1 VDKARRSLDAGPL
14 RPRPLKA
21 GAASATS
28 PRIDYRQI
36 ADFFKRC
43 FFAAI
48 SAGSAAMTIIIAR
61 DVGPSRIDLA
71 YERLGDPNAPLVV
84 LLMGLGAQ
92 LIAWPD
98 GLCDELLHRNL
109 QLVRLDNRDVGQSTR
124 ATGTPDFAAA
134 MRGDTSSAAYT
145 LSDLADDTVGLLDV
159 LGTRSAHLVG
169 ASMGAGIAQ
178 TIAIEHAERV
188 RSLTSIMWTTGAAGV
203 GQIEPQTAAKLFA
216 GGAPTTREQVI
227 ERMVSAA
234 RLVGSPGFPLDEEAI
249 ADRAG
254 RSFDRGYDPGTALRQ
269 GVAVLASG
277 DRTERLRTLR
287 VPTLVIHGDSD
298 KMVDISGGR
307 ATAAAI
313 PGAELVEVPGM
324 GHDLPQAR
332 WAELADHIAANN
344 ARGEAQAARGPT
356 RR

>member
-1 VDKARRSLDAGPL
+1 
-14 RPRPLKA
+14 
-21 GAASATS
+21 
-28 PRIDYRQI
+28 
-36 ADFFKRC
+36 
-43 FFAAI
+43 
-48 SAGSAAMTIIIAR
+48 MTITIAR
-61 DVGPSRIDLA
+61 AVGPSRIDIA
-71 YERLGDPNAPLVV
+71 YERLGKPDAPLV
-84 LLMGLGAQ
+84 LLIMGLGAQ

-98 GLCDELLHRNL
+98 GFCDELLRRNL
-109 QLVRLDNRDVGQSTR
+109 QLVRFDNRDVGQSTR

-134 MRGDTSSAAYT
+134 MSGDTSSAAYT
-145 LSDLADDTVGLLDV
+145 LSDLAADTVGLLDA

-178 TIAIEHAERV
+178 MIAIERAERV

-203 GQIEPQTAAKLFA
+203 GQIDPQTAAKLFA
-216 GGAPTTREQVI
+216 GGTPTTRDQVI
-227 ERMVSAA
+227 ERMLAAA
-234 RLVGSPGFPLDEEAI
+234 RLVGSPGFPLDEAMV
-249 ADRAG
+249 ADRAA

-277 DRTERLRTLR
+277 DRTERLRKLR

-313 PGAELVEVPGM
+313 PGAELVEIPGM
-324 GHDLPQAR
+324 GHDLPSAL
-332 WAELADHIAANN
+332 WAELADHIAANI

-356 RR
+356 R

>member
-1 VDKARRSLDAGPL
+1 V
-14 RPRPLKA
+14 PR
-21 GAASATS
+21 ATN
-28 PRIDYRQI
+28 
-36 ADFFKRC
+36 
-43 FFAAI
+43 
-48 SAGSAAMTIIIAR
+48 G
-61 DVGPSRIDLA
+61 DVSIEWEERGPSDGETIL
-71 YERLGDPNAPLVV
+71 LV
-84 LLMGLGAQ
+84 MGLGAQ

-98 GLCDELLHRNL
+98 GFCDELLRRKL

-145 LSDLADDTVGLLDV
+145 LSDLAADTVGLLDV
-159 LGTRSAHLVG
+159 LGARSAHLVG

-178 TIAIEHAERV
+178 MIAIEHAERA

-203 GQIEPQTAAKLFA
+203 GQIDPQTAAKLFA

-234 RLVGSPGFPLDEEAI
+234 RLVGSPGFPLDEEAV
-249 ADRAG
+249 ADRAA

-277 DRTERLRTLR
+277 DRTERLRSLR

-313 PGAELVEVPGM
+313 PGAELVEIPGM
-324 GHDLPQAR
+324 GHDLPSAL
-332 WAELADHIAANN
+332 WAELADHIAANV
-344 ARGEAQAARGPT
+344 ARGEAQAHAPAH
-356 RR
+356 